1 MSASLSILSARD
13 AIEGLGVE
21 IAANEVARSD
31 LSTDVLLR
39 TAELL
44 TRSVVSADTLSES
57 AHALAKHIEDARQ
70 ELESKMMR
78 LVEDSRKEPRLPVN
92 IRMIPRTRPTGER
105 YTYLSWRA
113 LGNAARPVN
122 PLELMAGASMPQML
136 KFDALRARFEQLVLN
151 HNVLSYLRTAL
162 IPPNTGVAK

>member
-1 MSASLSILSARD
+1 MSALLSALSTRH
-13 AIEGLGVE
+13 AIENLAVE
-21 IAANEVARSD
+21 LAANESVRTD

-44 TRSVVSADTLSES
+44 GRVVVSADTLSES
-57 AHALAKHIEDARQ
+57 ARELVKHIEDARQ

-78 LVEDSRKEPRLPVN
+78 LVADSRKEPRLPVN
-92 IRMIPRTRPTGER
+92 IRMIPRIRPTGER
-105 YTYLSWRA
+105 YTYLCWRA
-113 LGNAARPVN
+113 LGDAARPVN
-122 PLELMAGASMPQML
+122 PQELMVGASMPQML

-162 IPPNTGVAK
+162 VPPNTGVAK

>member
-1 MSASLSILSARD
+1 MSAPLSVLSTRH
-13 AIEGLGVE
+13 AIETLAVE
-21 IAANEVARSD
+21 LAANEPVRSD

-44 TRSVVSADTLSES
+44 GRAVVSADTLSES
-57 AHALAKHIEDARQ
+57 AHEIAKHIEEARQ
-70 ELESKMMR
+70 ELENKMMR
-78 LVEDSRKEPRLPVN
+78 LVADSRKEPRLPVN

-105 YTYLSWRA
+105 YTYLCWRA
-113 LGNAARPVN
+113 LGDAARPVN
-122 PLELMAGASMPQML
+122 PLELMAGAPMPQML

-162 IPPNTGVAK
+162 VPPNTGVAK